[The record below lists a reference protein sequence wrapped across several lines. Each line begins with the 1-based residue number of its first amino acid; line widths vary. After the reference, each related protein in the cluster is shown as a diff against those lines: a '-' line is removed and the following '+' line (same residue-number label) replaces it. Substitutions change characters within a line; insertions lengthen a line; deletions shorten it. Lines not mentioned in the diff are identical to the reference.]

1 MNEIDFIQER
11 IKFGKHVLNLR
22 RKIKSVEYQNRPM
35 SQQELADRSDYINK
49 KTIGQI
55 ERGEVNVQFETLLAL
70 AQVLN
75 ISLKELLDY

>member
-1 MNEIDFIQER
+1 MNEIDFITER
-11 IKFGKHVLNLR
+11 IKLGKHILKLR
-22 RKIKSVEYQNRPM
+22 RKIKSVEYQNRSI

-75 ISLKELLDY
+75 VSLKDLLDY

>member
-1 MNEIDFIQER
+1 MNKIDFFNER
-11 IKFGKHVLNLR
+11 IKFGKHVLKLR
-22 RKIKSVEYQNRPM
+22 RKITSVEYQNRSI
-35 SQQELADRSDYINK
+35 SQQELADGSDYINK

-70 AQVLN
+70 AQALK

>member
-1 MNEIDFIQER
+1 MNEIDFTKER
-11 IKFGKHVLNLR
+11 IKFGKHVLKLR
-22 RKIKSVEYQNRPM
+22 RKIISVEYQNRPI
-35 SQQELADRSDYINK
+35 SQQELADQSDYLSK

-75 ISLKELLDY
+75 VSLKELLDY

>member
-1 MNEIDFIQER
+1 MNKIDFIQER
-11 IKFGKHVLNLR
+11 IKFGKHVLRLR
-22 RKIKSVEYQNRPM
+22 RKIKSVEYENRPM

-70 AQVLN
+70 ARVLN

>member
-1 MNEIDFIQER
+1 MNEIDFTREK
-11 IKFGKHVLNLR
+11 IKFGKHVLKLR

-70 AQVLN
+70 AQVLS